1 MSRRRTSVARVPEGY
16 SRLSTIIPA
25 DLHKRVKIAA
35 ITHDR
40 ALQDVIAEAL
50 ADWLKKNG

>member
-1 MSRRRTSVARVPEGY
+1 MPEGY